1 MDIEFKPIAGGFFSH
16 HRKDEQA
23 MSSPFHYH
31 DAYELYYCL
40 DGIRNYLTHNKVFP
54 LEKDWITLTKPFLV
68 HGSSGGQYERFLLSF
83 SDHFLTSYFSPAMV
97 ETFKEVFAVDAIP
110 SRLIAPN
117 PRIKELFYLI
127 LETHNAKNF
136 KKSAMYLGELLLILH
151 ELVQQ
156 VPAENNDSNLSVQMQ
171 EILSY
176 VSSNLSTI
184 KSLEEVA
191 SRFYLSKFYLS
202 HQFKANTGFTFVE
215 FLTKVRISRALH
227 LLKHTEDTVAN
238 ISQACGFETPAY
250 FCIVFKKKMNMTPL
264 QYRTWIKKQTQDE
277 HE

>member
-1 MDIEFKPIAGGFFSH
+1 
-16 HRKDEQA
+16 
-23 MSSPFHYH
+23 
-31 DAYELYYCL
+31 
-40 DGIRNYLTHNKVFP
+40 
-54 LEKDWITLTKPFLV
+54 
-68 HGSSGGQYERFLLSF
+68 
-83 SDHFLTSYFSPAMV
+83 
-97 ETFKEVFAVDAIP
+97 
-110 SRLIAPN
+110 
-117 PRIKELFYLI
+117 
-127 LETHNAKNF
+127 
-136 KKSAMYLGELLLILH
+136 
-151 ELVQQ
+151 
-156 VPAENNDSNLSVQMQ
+156 MQ